1 MGFFNKENLTEAES
15 GNWNTAENYSKIKI
29 MSLLAVTDEYEELA
43 EFGSLNLYEEMTDKG
58 HLEEIKLRA
67 FRRLINHL
75 IRICN
80 NSFFALKKSNQDK
93 LETYKMELKN
103 IRDNLNSLVT
113 IQVNSVQKTK
123 EIKTTSEYAVKL
135 ERVSEIKKEINVELN
150 KGDLIFIQKDT
161 FNPKEFKEKIFK
173 DAIERG

>member
-113 IQVNSVQKTK
+113 IQVG
-123 EIKTTSEYAVKL
+123 
-135 ERVSEIKKEINVELN
+135 ERPKN
-150 KGDLIFIQKDT
+150 KRNKDN
-161 FNPKEFKEKIFK
+161 FGICC
-173 DAIERG
+173 

>member
-1 MGFFNKENLTEAES
+1 MGFFNKESLTEAES

-43 EFGSLNLYEEMTDKG
+43 EFGSLNIYEEMTGKE
-58 HLEEIKLRA
+58 HLDEIKLRA

-80 NSFFALKKSNQDK
+80 NSFFALKKGNQET
-93 LETYKMELKN
+93 LEKYKKELKE
-103 IRDNLNSLVT
+103 IRDNLHLLIKV
-113 IQVNSVQKTK
+113 QVNSVQKTK
-123 EIKTTSEYAVKL
+123 EIKVTEEYALKL
-135 ERVSEIKKEINVELN
+135 ERISEIKKEINVELN